1 MKSIRLESAG
11 NLDGLQYTDIPEPQ
25 PGKGKAVVRVRAAA
39 INHRDLF
46 ICEGKYAKIKT
57 PVTLGSDA
65 SGTVESVGDPVDAA
79 WIGQDVVIDPSLQ
92 WGDDPRAQG
101 KDYRI
106 LGMPD
111 DGTLAE
117 KVSVPVSNLHRKPD
131 HLSYEEAAALPLAG
145 VTAFRC
151 LFVQGRVKKSDVI
164 LMTGIGGGVASIA
177 LKLAVAAGARV
188 VVTSG
193 STEKINAARS
203 HGAEWGFTDF
213 DALKSAGLPPI
224 DTVIDSIGGTGLNDL
239 LQIVRPGGR
248 IVVYGATL
256 GLPASLDVRRIF
268 WKQLTL
274 QGSTM
279 GSPED
284 FTQMIDF
291 VARHNVRPI
300 IADVIKL
307 SQARR
312 AFEIMSESRQFGK
325 IILKP

>member
-1 MKSIRLESAG
+1 
-11 NLDGLQYTDIPEPQ
+11 
-25 PGKGKAVVRVRAAA
+25 
-39 INHRDLF
+39 
-46 ICEGKYAKIKT
+46 
-57 PVTLGSDA
+57 
-65 SGTVESVGDPVDAA
+65 
-79 WIGQDVVIDPSLQ
+79 
-92 WGDDPRAQG
+92 
-101 KDYRI
+101 
-106 LGMPD
+106 
-111 DGTLAE
+111 
-117 KVSVPVSNLHRKPD
+117 
-131 HLSYEEAAALPLAG
+131 
-145 VTAFRC
+145 
-151 LFVQGRVKKSDVI
+151 
-164 LMTGIGGGVASIA
+164 
-177 LKLAVAAGARV
+177 
-188 VVTSG
+188 
-193 STEKINAARS
+193 
-203 HGAEWGFTDF
+203 
-213 DALKSAGLPPI
+213 
-224 DTVIDSIGGTGLNDL
+224 VIDSIGGTGLNDL